1 MVNHENYLRGIG
13 YKRPP
18 VHSRFVK
25 GKSGNPQGRPK
36 GTQVGSTLANLVNQ
50 TITVTLEGIPRKMP
64 LTEALAMSL
73 AHRAL
78 AGNTAAAREF
88 MKIVDKVAEE
98 QRIAEEKETRVKKIV
113 VSWAEPKEC
122 NPALEKLGVIKRVEE
137 SWRIQTWVVEA
148 AVARNSQLQFKE
160 DDVQLL
166 SNSMVDREA
175 MQSILAPPA

>member
-1 MVNHENYLRGIG
+1 MANFNGAIRGIG

-25 GKSGNPQGRPK
+25 GKSGNPKGRPK
-36 GTQVGSTLANLVNQ
+36 GTHVGSALANLVNQ
-50 TITVTLEGIPRKMP
+50 TITVTLEGTPRKMP

-88 MKIVDKVAEE
+88 MKIVEKVAAE
-98 QRIAEEKETRVKKIV
+98 QKIAEEKPNRVEKIV
-113 VSWAEPKEC
+113 VSWVSPKEC
-122 NPALEKLGVIKRVEE
+122 NTSLEKLGAIKQVEE

-148 AVARNSQLQFKE
+148 AFARNSRLELNQS
-160 DDVQLL
+160 DRQLL
-166 SNSMVDREA
+166 ENSMIDRSA
-175 MQSILAPPA
+175 LPSILKSE